1 MPSAELGNAG
11 TPHSPM
17 AVVSHRRGVTDH
29 PSAALSGL
37 DPD

>member
-1 MPSAELGNAG
+1 
-11 TPHSPM
+11 M